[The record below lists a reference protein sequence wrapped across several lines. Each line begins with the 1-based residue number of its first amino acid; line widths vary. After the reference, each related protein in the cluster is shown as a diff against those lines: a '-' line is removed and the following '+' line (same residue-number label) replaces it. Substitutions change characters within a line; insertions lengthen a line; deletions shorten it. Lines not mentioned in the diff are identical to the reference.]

1 MRWEN
6 KSFSSRQPIIYSS
19 LTSASFLLIDKQRNR
34 KFSSTPKSFSFL
46 SRTVNPFEYSNFSN
60 FYPKTSSLLF
70 CFYLVLRTP
79 NTTHMEL
86 TSASSESELWHF
98 CIPILASITSFF
110 LLKIFCFMSFQLQSL
125 WRQSCYLISFWVPS
139 SWHRVRGLSNILEW
153 RHANQQKNEVMRI
166 FRVLQSILSYS
177 GFMSLEGSASLID
190 QYLVAV
196 YSTVLTS
203 FPACKTCLFPGGLSR
218 CLSPPCLPGVPRASG
233 SILLERP
240 ISSSMW
246 RVSCLCSSTDAE
258 IPLSPQTHVSPTLM
272 LISLHLYGLFFFL
285 TFFLNLSSLG
295 NHYLSL

>member
-79 NTTHMEL
+79 NTSHMEL
-86 TSASSESELWHF
+86 ISASSESELWLF
-98 CIPILASITSFF
+98 YMPILASITSF
-110 LLKIFCFMSFQLQSL
+110 LLLQFFCFMSFQLQSL
-125 WRQSCYLISFWVPS
+125 WRQSCYLISFCVPS

-153 RHANQQKNEVMRI
+153 RHANQQKKEVMRI
-166 FRVLQSILSYS
+166 FRVLRSILSYS
-177 GFMSLEGSASLID
+177 GFMSLDGSASLID

-203 FPACKTCLFPGGLSR
+203 SQPARHASFLGDYLDACHLHACLVFHMP
-218 CLSPPCLPGVPRASG
+218 
-233 SILLERP
+233 LE
-240 ISSSMW
+240 
-246 RVSCLCSSTDAE
+246 VS
-258 IPLSPQTHVSPTLM
+258 
-272 LISLHLYGLFFFL
+272 Y
-285 TFFLNLSSLG
+285 
-295 NHYLSL
+295 